1 LSNYATI
8 RISCGSTSTE
18 NEMQNIKDMWGKRGR
33 PGGEQVA
40 VALASWQGE
49 MQFQVHFHTIM
60 VGLCKTSSIS
70 IMQKKITY
78 DG

>member
-1 LSNYATI
+1 
-8 RISCGSTSTE
+8 
-18 NEMQNIKDMWGKRGR
+18 
-33 PGGEQVA
+33 
-40 VALASWQGE
+40 

-60 VGLCKTSSIS
+60 VGLCKTSSRS